1 MTAGCFADGL
11 VVDRGFPLPTV
22 PTARHRAI
30 SAASAAQT
38 KNARGGNPGRSE
50 MPAAL
55 RRTMDMPTVTQP
67 CRRRQLAAAQCAL
80 LRWYPCMPLRLIDA
94 LRLHRPGYPL
104 ILGGLAKQGRAR

>member
-1 MTAGCFADGL
+1 
-11 VVDRGFPLPTV
+11 
-22 PTARHRAI
+22 
-30 SAASAAQT
+30 
-38 KNARGGNPGRSE
+38 
-50 MPAAL
+50 
-55 RRTMDMPTVTQP
+55 MPTVTQP